1 MIRQIDRISDEVYE
15 IYGDIGFRRYE
26 WMSKRE
32 AIKRYN
38 QEIKETWEEYYL

>member
-1 MIRQIDRISDEVYE
+1 MITQIDRVSDDVYE
-15 IYGDIGFRRYE
+15 IYGTIGFRRYE

-38 QEIKETWEEYYL
+38 IEISENNNPYYR